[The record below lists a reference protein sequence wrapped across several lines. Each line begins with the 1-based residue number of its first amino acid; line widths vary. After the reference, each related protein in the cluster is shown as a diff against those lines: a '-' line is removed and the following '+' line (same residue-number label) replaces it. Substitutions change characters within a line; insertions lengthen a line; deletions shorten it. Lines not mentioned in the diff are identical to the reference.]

1 MLIWER
7 VRSSF
12 VRGWISA
19 TSLLTLLLIFI
30 FFTPFDSWYATKLAG
45 DWTESDGDILVLLSA
60 EVNPDGLIGPA
71 SYWRSV
77 YAVRAWRSGHFKKIV
92 VSGGYMG
99 TSMSLAAA
107 LANFLV
113 GSGVPRDAIILEE
126 RSTST
131 HENAVFTTELIG
143 HMAGKKVLMTSDQ
156 HMFRASRA
164 FHHEGLDIV
173 PRLIPDVMKRSS
185 SILERGTLFA
195 GLMLETVKIC
205 YYAAK
210 GWI

>member
-1 MLIWER
+1 
-7 VRSSF
+7 
-12 VRGWISA
+12 
-19 TSLLTLLLIFI
+19 
-30 FFTPFDSWYATKLAG
+30 
-45 DWTESDGDILVLLSA
+45 
-60 EVNPDGLIGPA
+60 
-71 SYWRSV
+71 
-77 YAVRAWRSGHFKKIV
+77 
-92 VSGGYMG
+92 
-99 TSMSLAAA
+99 
-107 LANFLV
+107 
-113 GSGVPRDAIILEE
+113 
-126 RSTST
+126 
-131 HENAVFTTELIG
+131 
-143 HMAGKKVLMTSDQ
+143 MTSDQ